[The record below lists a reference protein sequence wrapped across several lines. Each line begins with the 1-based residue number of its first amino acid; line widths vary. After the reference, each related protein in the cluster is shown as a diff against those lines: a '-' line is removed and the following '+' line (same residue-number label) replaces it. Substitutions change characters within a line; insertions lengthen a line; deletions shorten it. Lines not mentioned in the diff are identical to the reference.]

1 MPEAHFDVLK
11 TFTEFKVNK
20 ETKLPRVESG
30 ISPSAEIIAEKI
42 GTIASSGS
50 SKKEIVQARNE
61 LTSTIKD
68 RFLEL
73 DNNGIKGINN
83 IDQLKIWVEAN
94 KGRPLSESELLA
106 VQLLYDI
113 KDGSALAMLS
123 GLVNKDIDPK
133 IITGV
138 GNKSQAQIE
147 GAMGIVPGELTG
159 LGTEISIASIRDPDL
174 LKEVEMLQVSA
185 EVNDFSG
192 GLREALNA
200 TRKLIRDKNTPD
212 RMMTLGYLSS
222 MEAQL
227 EQAKSERSIPAP
239 ERDANGRMHYDYN
252 TAGRLEMF
260 PEGNHD
266 QVMDVVKGAL
276 EEIEAHRADS
286 DALALTTWTNWVE
299 WIEANP
305 MTPEDIRL
313 EIGAR
318 LALHN
323 TTLEMRRAW
332 GHLETKG
339 RDKTIP
345 DAVAELK
352 NKDRLLT
359 REYLSYLMEGKEN
372 GINLPVGE
380 SWDMF
385 QDAMC
390 NYQELLNKVADFDG
404 GPRID
409 RTEKPM
415 LKSPYFPTRY
425 ANYFL
430 ESDIG
435 VKKRVNAYMVSE
447 AKKMGNY
454 SDFEAKKAVELAE
467 DLMWATGERS
477 VANLAFDG
485 GDKLAELIHFGEL
498 LSDDSPKGKSV
509 GARLI
514 RGHIE
519 TLTPGWLRFISKQ
532 KDPHQPIY
540 HNKER
545 GRNAVV
551 YENAVGKQDWET
563 YYAMIIP
570 QKAQAVKNLLLSTD
584 AIDPKKVGVTMF
596 AEINDCFSK
605 IDPYDEMTLRPWV
618 YAVMLMNSTADSRT
632 SWRPS
637 DVWRMKR
644 AALSTLSM
652 TDEEVAFLDEMDQ
665 AAIRAGKTPERK
677 RGIDSFMSGE
687 QVDWAMKQSR
697 AMGNVRTFSFLND
710 LEKTIYNIKL

>member
-20 ETKLPRVESG
+20 ETILPRVESG
-30 ISPSAEIIAEKI
+30 ISANAEVIAEKI
-42 GTIASSGS
+42 GKIVKSGS
-50 SKKEIVQARNE
+50 SKKEVVQARNE
-61 LTSTIKD
+61 LTSSIGD
-68 RFLEL
+68 RFKEL

-83 IDQLKIWVEAN
+83 IDQLKKWVDAN
-94 KGRPLSESELLA
+94 KGRTLSASELLA
-106 VQLLYDI
+106 VQLLYDV
-113 KDGSALAMLS
+113 KDGSVLAMLS
-123 GLVNKDIDPK
+123 GLVNKDVTPGV
-133 IITGV
+133 ITGI
-138 GNKSQAQIE
+138 GNKSQTQIE
-147 GAMGIVPGELTG
+147 GAMGVTSSVLTG
-159 LGTEISIASIRDPDL
+159 LGQEISGAAIRDMDL
-174 LKEVEMLQVSA
+174 LKEVVMLQVSA

-200 TRKLIRDKNTPD
+200 TRKLIREKNTPD
-212 RMMTLGYLSS
+212 RMMALGYLSS

-227 EQAKSERSIPAP
+227 EQARSERSIPAP
-239 ERDANGRMHYDYN
+239 ERDVTGRMHYDYYN
-252 TAGRLEMF
+252 AGRLEIF
-260 PEGNHD
+260 PEGDHN
-266 QVMDVVKGAL
+266 QILDVVKGAL

-404 GPRID
+404 GPKID

-430 ESDIG
+430 ESDLD
-435 VKKRVNAYMVSE
+435 VKKRVNDYMVNE
-447 AKKMGNY
+447 AKKNGNF

-467 DLMWATGERS
+467 DMMWATGERS

-509 GARLI
+509 GARII

-540 HNKER
+540 HNSSK
-545 GRNAVV
+545 G
-551 YENAVGKQDWET
+551 ENAIVYNNAIGKQDWET

-570 QKAQAVKNLLLSTD
+570 QKAQVVKNLLLSTK
-584 AIDPKKVGVTMF
+584 AIDPKEVGVTMF

-605 IDPYDEMTLRPWV
+605 IDPYDDLTLRPWV

-632 SWRPS
+632 SWRPA

-677 RGIDSFMSGE
+677 RGIDSFMSEE
-687 QVDWAMKQSR
+687 QVDWAMKQGK
-697 AMGNVRTFSFLND
+697 AMGNVRTFAFLND
-710 LEKTIYNIKL
+710 LEKAIYNIKL